1 MSLFTELKRRK
12 VFRAAVV
19 YCATAFMLLQVADLL
34 GTGLGLPDWFFPM
47 VTVLTILGL
56 PIALVLAWALE
67 LTPDGLK
74 VTQARDAQALEEAS
88 PAVLGKRTVFMAGLF
103 VVLGVGIGAGWFLRP
118 GAGSD
123 PSRSGETVT
132 VASPSWG
139 TPLEM
144 DKSLA
149 VLPFADFSP
158 GADQQWFADGL
169 AEEILNALART
180 PDLKVASRTAA
191 FALRDSGKS
200 PSQIGAELHVAHIL
214 EGSIRRANDQI
225 RVTTQLVRVT
235 DGHHLWSQRFDG
247 SMEDAIAI
255 QEQIAFEI
263 ARALKTAMDP
273 EALADMLAAGTR
285 SVEAWEHWLKSQALH
300 EDAIDRLDDSQL
312 DEVLAAAER
321 AVELDPTF
329 SQGHAL
335 LASFWL
341 QQIMPVAAF
350 YGAMNLPPAEM
361 RARFERHME
370 AAIRHASSETE
381 RLGYQAE
388 LAWVRVQQ
396 SERLALLRQAVALQP
411 EQADAYLSLG
421 EALIEASRFDEA
433 REMLLKAADLGRG
446 TSVELVDVF
455 ELLHRVD
462 PEAAL
467 PLIERALAEDG
478 DSLLVL
484 YLSHRAL
491 LHAGQVEAA
500 ADLARAFV
508 LRDPDSDSSQVVQL
522 RQACAEGRDEDAEA
536 HYRRVS
542 DPTWKWLLL
551 KTLGRDEG
559 ARELLRPLDT
569 PDRLFALSNYLTYTF
584 FDPGDYPLLTDTLMR
599 QNAFRPQP
607 RPLRFAC
614 KAAHH
619 SPTTSYKEPA
629 P

>member
-1 MSLFTELKRRK
+1 MSFFIELKRRK

-19 YCATAFMLLQVADLL
+19 YCATAFMLLQAADLL
-34 GTGLGLPDWFFPM
+34 GAGLALPDWFFPM
-47 VTVLTILGL
+47 VTVLTILGF

-74 VTQARDAQALEEAS
+74 VTQAHDAQTLGEG
-88 PAVLGKRTVFMAGLF
+88 PPPLLGKRTVFVAGLL
-103 VVLGVGIGAGWFLRP
+103 VVLGIGLGAGWFLRP
-118 GAGSD
+118 GAVLDPLQSSATGAAPDSRGSI
-123 PSRSGETVT
+123 VT
-132 VASPSWG
+132 
-139 TPLEM
+139 

-158 GADQQWFADGL
+158 GGDQQWFADGL
-169 AEEILNALART
+169 AEEVRTALART

-191 FALRDSGKS
+191 FALPERGKS
-200 PSQIGAELHVAHIL
+200 PAELGAALHVAHVL
-214 EGSIRRANDQI
+214 EGSVRRANDQI
-225 RVTTQLVRVT
+225 RVSTQLIRVT
-235 DGHHLWSQRFDG
+235 DGHQLWSQSFDG
-247 SMEDAIAI
+247 SMDDAIAI

-285 SVEAWEHWLKSQALH
+285 SVEAWENWLKSQALH
-300 EDAIDRLDDSQL
+300 DEAIDRLDARQL

-321 AVELDPTF
+321 AVEIDPAF

-335 LASFWL
+335 VAYFWL
-341 QQIMPVAAF
+341 HQIMPVAAF
-350 YGAMNLPPAEM
+350 YGAIGLPPAEM
-361 RARFERHME
+361 RTRFERHME
-370 AAIRHASSETE
+370 AAIRHAGSETE

-388 LAWVRVQQ
+388 LAWVRVQHA
-396 SERLALLRQAVALQP
+396 ERVGLLRQIVALQP
-411 EQADAYLSLG
+411 EQSDAYIALG
-421 EALIEASRFDEA
+421 EALVEASQFSEA
-433 REMLLKAADLGRG
+433 REALLKAVDLGRG

-467 PLIERALAEDG
+467 PLIERALAEDS

-491 LHAGQVEAA
+491 LHAGQVESA

-522 RQACAEGRDEDAEA
+522 RQACAEGRNEDAEA
-536 HYRRVS
+536 SYRRID
-542 DPTWKWLLL
+542 DPTWNWLLL
-551 KTLGRDEG
+551 KTLGRDNE

-569 PDRLFALSNYLTYTF
+569 PDRLFELSNYLTYTF
-584 FDPGDYPLLTDTLMR
+584 FDPGDYPLLADTLMR
-599 QNAFRPQP
+599 QNAHRSQP

-614 KAAHH
+614 KTAQ
-619 SPTTSYKEPA
+619 PIQ
-629 P
+629 